1 MLSVD
6 ERVKELYRADST
18 DKHLILDFYRDG
30 EDEPYLHLSSSN
42 VQAESMEIDESL
54 SSSEN
59 LDFGSCEAT
68 QLKITLFHISDVV
81 KGSRLVIY
89 QMLEG
94 IWPAA
99 DLFPGDDIF
108 PDGYKMPLGTYI
120 VQSAERQTNR
130 IFLDI
135 TALDQMSLF
144 DVNVAE
150 WYNILPFPMTLREF
164 RSRLCQHIGVTEYV
178 PEYLPNDG
186 MTIEKTIAAEELFG
200 RDALIACEQL
210 NGAFGHFD
218 RNGVLQHIVLQSN
231 YVLTPADSLYP
242 SDDLYPAEPG
252 DMNDQVYD
260 ELITQHMYTSCRFE
274 DYTVKSIEAVQLRQE
289 EDDIGAIYGKG
300 NCLVIEGNFLLYG

>member
-1 MLSVD
+1 M
-6 ERVKELYRADST
+6 
-18 DKHLILDFYRDG
+18 G
-30 EDEPYLHLSSSN
+30 
-42 VQAESMEIDESL
+42 IDTS
-54 SSSEN
+54 
-59 LDFGSCEAT
+59 A
-68 QLKITLFHISDVV
+68 
-81 KGSRLVIY
+81 
-89 QMLEG
+89 
-94 IWPAA
+94 
-99 DLFPGDDIF
+99 
-108 PDGYKMPLGTYI
+108 YI

-150 WYNILPFPMTLREF
+150 WYNILPFPMTLRV
-164 RSRLCQHIGVTEYV
+164 SIQIVSAYWVTEYV

-231 YVLTPADSLYP
+231 YVLTLADSLYP

-260 ELITQHMYTSCRFE
+260 ELITQH
-274 DYTVKSIEAVQLRQE
+274 I
-289 EDDIGAIYGKG
+289 
-300 NCLVIEGNFLLYG
+300 LLQI